1 MRFVLIM
8 TKPGILKRP
17 RSSISALMK
26 EKTVRIQ
33 FLSLYRL
40 EDGLDTIDDDLL
52 KGEDVEIGF
61 A

>member
-1 MRFVLIM
+1 
-8 TKPGILKRP
+8 
-17 RSSISALMK
+17 MK

-40 EDGLDTIDDDLL
+40 EDGLDTIDDELL